1 MKLARTS
8 LLRNLS
14 IFSVA
19 ARTLSFK
26 DAARTLYLTP
36 SAVSH
41 QVKDLELTLGLQLF
55 VRKTRSL
62 ALTRDGDLLLAEI
75 EPQLQALEQALER
88 HTRKA
93 SRNSV
98 RIALPP
104 FFASELLMPQLVQY
118 RQRHPDIDITLDSQD
133 AMPREPSADADLS
146 VFIAAAAPPGWRS
159 HTLFPLQL
167 VAACSAALLPRANAA
182 GQNLLAELPV
192 YIHRRTTSSA
202 GQWAQAAGCAP
213 PSRQNLIE
221 LDDMFGLAR
230 AAQQGLGIAL
240 LPSIISDAW
249 FASGAL
255 RRAWPV
261 AATTGDSYLLGYR
274 AATIAQ
280 SRVLTTRDWMLN
292 TFAGGAKNI
301 QLSEAK
307 SSFVGEELAV

>member
-26 DAARTLYLTP
+26 DAARILYLTP

-41 QVKDLELTLGLQLF
+41 QVKDLETTLGLELF
-55 VRKTRSL
+55 VRRTRSL
-62 ALTRDGDLLLAEI
+62 SLTHEGDLLLAEV
-75 EPQLQALEQALER
+75 EPLLRALEQALQR
-88 HTRKA
+88 HTRKS

-104 FFASELLMPQLVQY
+104 FFASELLMPQLAQY
-118 RQRHPDIDITLDSQD
+118 REHHPEIDISLDSQNS
-133 AMPREPSADADLS
+133 MPREPSADADLS
-146 VFIAAAAPPGWRS
+146 VFIATAAPPGWRT

-167 VAACSAALLPRANAA
+167 VAACSAALLPLANAA
-182 GQNLLAELPV
+182 GANLLVELPV

-213 PSRQNLIE
+213 PSRHNLIE
-221 LDDMFGLAR
+221 LDDMFGIAR
-230 AAQQGLGIAL
+230 AAQQGLGVAL

-255 RRAWPV
+255 LRAWPV
-261 AATTGDSYLLGYR
+261 AAVTGDNYLLGYR
-274 AATIAQ
+274 ATSISEPQ
-280 SRVLTTRDWMLN
+280 VLTTRDWMLQ
-292 TFAGGAKNI
+292 TFRDDDKIVQA
-301 QLSEAK
+301 SESK
-307 SSFVGEELAV
+307 SSFVAEEIMI